1 MFERDVESCVRKVP
15 SSQSGETERPGG
27 LDKRPDP
34 RRSGLL
40 TEYGGVHVQVQV
52 QAQAST
58 LPTGRACRSTLPTPT
73 LHPAGELRHLPVPG
87 SLSLS
92 FFLSLLTMSISEKV
106 HPSFTGRIA
115 GPTRTHNKP
124 AGSGSAVQG
133 GQLHVRLQLQGMAG
147 SKQGSILL
155 LLLLDELTLS
165 HSVGTSR
172 NTKWNHQRPL
182 TARWTALS
190 PDIPEEAPNYCWGAL
205 LQWQVTPSRFSFPA
219 ENGQWMVL
227 RDALRRVS
235 VHFIHLLCIPPR
247 CPPSLQLIESLMAG
261 YPDSPIFSLL
271 SFPRPCT
278 EHAYSPSFCPPQGDM
293 RAYDSRCRS
302 GLLTD

>member
-1 MFERDVESCVRKVP
+1 M
-15 SSQSGETERPGG
+15 Q
-27 LDKRPDP
+27 
-34 RRSGLL
+34 
-40 TEYGGVHVQVQV
+40 EY
-52 QAQAST
+52 
-58 LPTGRACRSTLPTPT
+58 LPY

-87 SLSLS
+87 ALSLSL
-92 FFLSLLTMSISEKV
+92 FLSSSLYVSEKV

-133 GQLHVRLQLQGMAG
+133 GQLQVRLQLQGMAG

-155 LLLLDELTLS
+155 LLLDELTLS
-165 HSVGTSR
+165 HSVGTGR

-205 LQWQVTPSRFSFPA
+205 LQWQVTPSRLSFPA

-235 VHFIHLLCIPPR
+235 VHFIHLSVPTSIHTSIHLHDTYLFLSSMTGSASHFSFSAHRIPVRQLCIPPR

-278 EHAYSPSFCPPQGDM
+278 EHAYSPSFCPPPGDM